1 ELLIY
6 PRSVLVAVSEITAEL
21 AAHVRTALR
30 DSNIAEQSLACLLA
44 SEEQMANALL
54 HQAASELDV
63 PVRFDKAGS
72 ASEMASSR
80 CAATAAAPQRRQP
93 TWRIAVR
100 RNR

>member
-1 ELLIY
+1 M
-6 PRSVLVAVSEITAEL
+6 
-21 AAHVRTALR
+21 RTALR

-72 ASEMASSR
+72 SQRNGLQR
-80 CAATAAAPQRRQP
+80 CARNGCRPSASAA
-93 TWRIAVR
+93 TWRSPWR